1 MITTSNQ
8 QKKTLK
14 KIESQIVQIQS
25 QLQAMTI
32 QKNAYILSIIEG
44 VDADGSEY
52 ELDKHFN
59 LEKVELNE
67 ED

>member
-44 VDADGSEY
+44 VDADRS
-52 ELDKHFN
+52 
-59 LEKVELNE
+59 
-67 ED
+67 